1 MPELVL
7 FIIFCIGIIL
17 FFKKV
22 IKNEIFHPVF
32 VSLVYWIA
40 FLLCSILISISF
52 NIRFSWSGIFPIF
65 LLLFSFIAGSL
76 LISSKINNRIK
87 QIDGNIND
95 KRIIEPETF
104 KKIIIAYSIIGFIA
118 IIVQLLFLNLS
129 IKSISDVFNVAGK
142 ISVLRY
148 TNQTDVPKFSLF
160 LAGFMYAG
168 AFSGG
173 VYYVISRDRLQKV
186 ISILPVLIA
195 LLFTITNGV
204 KTSFLYSICIW
215 ISGYM
220 ANYVYTNK
228 GIVVNFRKIILKFS
242 GILFIVLLS
251 IPLVYFL
258 RGGNINSKMAIIN
271 HSTVSYFASFN
282 AFSIWWEH
290 YYLDTLSFFK
300 YSLSGI
306 HNILYQD
313 RVSGLYPDS
322 YGVGVINGEIINTN
336 VFTIVRGF
344 IEDFSIL
351 GAVVIMFLTGILMTY
366 FYYLSKRK
374 KIIGVFLLGVCYSVL
389 FWSFTV
395 NMLNYNT
402 IIFSWIIVLITLILL
417 NRNHYLFSSK
427 K

>member
-17 FFKKV
+17 FFKKI

-40 FLLCSILISISF
+40 FLLCSIFISVSF
-52 NIRFSWSGIFPIF
+52 NISFSWSGIFPIF

-76 LISSKINNRIK
+76 LISFKINKKFEENK
-87 QIDGNIND
+87 NADKND
-95 KRIIEPETF
+95 FIIEQDTL
-104 KKIIIAYSIIGFIA
+104 KKIIITYSLLGVVALIL
-118 IIVQLLFLNLS
+118 QLSFLNLS
-129 IKSISDVFNVAGK
+129 IKGISDVFNVAGK

-148 TNQTDVPKFSLF
+148 TDQTDMPKYGLF

-168 AFSGG
+168 AFLGG
-173 VYYVISRDRLQKV
+173 VYFINSGKKNKMLISV
-186 ISILPVLIA
+186 LPLTVAFIYTIINGA
-195 LLFTITNGV
+195 KAAFLFSV
-204 KTSFLYSICIW
+204 FIW
-215 ISGYM
+215 ISGYISC
-220 ANYVYTNK
+220 YVYTYK
-228 GIVVNFRKIILKFS
+228 GIIVNLKKNIFRFLI
-242 GILFIVLLS
+242 ILFIVLLT

-258 RGGNINSKMAIIN
+258 RGGNINSKIAIIN
-271 HSTVSYFASFN
+271 HSTISYFASFN
-282 AFSIWWEH
+282 AFSIWWEQ
-290 YYLDTLSFFK
+290 YYFDTFSLFK

-322 YGVGVINGEIINTN
+322 YGVGVINGEIVNTN
-336 VFTIVRGF
+336 VFTIIRGF

-351 GAVVIMFLTGILMTY
+351 GAITIMFLTGILMTY
-366 FYYLSKRK
+366 FYYLAKRK

-402 IIFSWIIVLITLILL
+402 IILSWIITLITIIFYSRKTYSLT
-417 NRNHYLFSSK
+417 N
-427 K
+427 